1 MGTTAV
7 LPLLCARL
15 ARVCVNRQCRWTY
28 RDEERVVTVL
38 DETLDAL
45 WKKNPAPE
53 QHTGAHLRRNPRYQS
68 IRAYFWQEFNP
79 AIHLHFS
86 LYVIGQL
93 QENLEGGLKYTDLRN
108 SETTGENDT

>member
-53 QHTGAHLRRNPRYQS
+53 QHTGAHLRRNPRHQS

-93 QENLEGGLKYTDLRN
+93 QENLEGGLKLYRPAEQRDNRRK
-108 SETTGENDT
+108 